1 MRSRAASPQSYP
13 QVAGSDLCGA
23 LAEYRGPVLHVTPDP
38 DSAFARALKSHG
50 TRGAVRVLV
59 KERLRASFPLRE
71 MGPLAASIADFA
83 DGARR
88 AAPSRSMRGRARH
101 SAGADAALGTP
112 VSSDDDDDEV
122 ETWLPADQ
130 LV

>member
-1 MRSRAASPQSYP
+1 M
-13 QVAGSDLCGA
+13 
-23 LAEYRGPVLHVTPDP
+23 LHVTPDP
-38 DSAFARALKSHG
+38 DSAFARALKAHG

-71 MGPLAASIADFA
+71 MGPLGASIAEFA
-83 DGARR
+83 DGMRR
-88 AAPSRSMRGRARH
+88 AAPTRPWRGRARL
-101 SAGADAALGTP
+101 SAGADSATGTP
-112 VSSDDDDDEV
+112 VTSDDDEDV